1 MSERSDIARIK
12 GIDKA
17 AIMAKPNV
25 VGVGTGYKRTK
36 GRNTNELAIIALVR
50 RKLPPSAMAAGDLVP
65 ASVDGVQTDV
75 MEVGEIR
82 AQATPTDRWRPAPG
96 GVSIGHYN
104 ITAGT
109 LGVVVRDRAT
119 GVRLILSNNHVLA
132 DSNDASEG
140 DPILQ
145 PGPADGGIVG
155 RDTIANLLRFEP
167 IRYTSEPGTC
177 SLANFYV
184 AVGNFLAGLFGSRH
198 RLATIRQEPSA
209 VNYVDCALAR
219 PVNDGDVLD
228 EILVI
233 GNVQGTA
240 EAALGMP
247 LRKSGRT
254 TGFTSGEV
262 LVLDTTVD
270 VSYGT
275 NQTARFDDQIIAG
288 AMSDGGD
295 SGSLVV
301 SGDPPKAVGLLFAG
315 SSQSTILNPIRL
327 VLDALEID
335 I

>member
-1 MSERSDIARIK
+1 MAERTDITRIK
-12 GIDKA
+12 NLHKA
-17 AIMAKPNV
+17 AILAKPNV
-25 VGVGTGYKRTK
+25 VGVGTGYKRSRGKLTS
-36 GRNTNELAIIALVR
+36 ELSVVTLVK
-50 RKLPPSAMAAGDLVP
+50 RKLPPTALAAEALVP
-65 ASVDGVQTDV
+65 ASLDGVPTDV
-75 MEVGEIR
+75 LEVGEIR
-82 AQATPTDRWRPAPG
+82 ALATPTDRWRPAPG
-96 GVSIGHYN
+96 GVSIGHYQ

-109 LGVVVRDRAT
+109 LGVVVRDRGT
-119 GVRLILSNNHVLA
+119 GTRLILSNNHVLA
-132 DSNDASEG
+132 NSNDASEG

-177 SLANFYV
+177 SLASFYA
-184 AVGNFLAGLFGSRH
+184 AVGNFLAGLFGSKH
-198 RLATIRQEPSA
+198 RLDTIRQDPSA
-209 VNYVDCALAR
+209 INYVDCALAR

-228 EILVI
+228 DILTI
-233 GNVQGTA
+233 GKVTGTV
-240 EAALGMP
+240 EAALGMA

-254 TGFTSGEV
+254 TGFTTGEV
-262 LVLDTTVD
+262 LVVDATVD

-275 NQTARFDDQIIAG
+275 NQTARFEGQIIAG
-288 AMSDGGD
+288 AMSEGGD

-315 SSQSTILNPIRL
+315 SSQSTILNPIQL